1 MLQIYGITRA
11 SLAVGVLGIARAVPA
26 IGVGLLGG
34 SVAGAMDRRRLAL
47 ASTGSQAA
55 ASGLLAA
62 QAFADL
68 GQLWLLYALVALQSS
83 LRAVSGPAAR
93 TFIPRLLPAG
103 QVPAGLALNQL
114 TGQVMLVAG
123 PALAGLLTATGSC
136 ANFVMVVTQG
146 EG

>member
-55 ASGLLAA
+55 PPGCSPHRP
-62 QAFADL
+62 
-68 GQLWLLYALVALQSS
+68 SPIS
-83 LRAVSGPAAR
+83 VSCGCCTRWSPCN
-93 TFIPRLLPAG
+93 PP
-103 QVPAGLALNQL
+103 
-114 TGQVMLVAG
+114 
-123 PALAGLLTATGSC
+123 
-136 ANFVMVVTQG
+136 
-146 EG
+146 